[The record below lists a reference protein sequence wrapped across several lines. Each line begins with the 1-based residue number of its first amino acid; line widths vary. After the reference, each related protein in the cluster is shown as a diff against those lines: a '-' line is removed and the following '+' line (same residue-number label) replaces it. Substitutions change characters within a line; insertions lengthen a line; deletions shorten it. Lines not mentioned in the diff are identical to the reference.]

1 MSPVRLPTTVAALAA
16 ESFSAMFRLRWAA
29 YASGPGLSRLDRSVR
44 APANPEIAVAR
55 LRDTMRS
62 SLPAAMGLFDLFR
75 GPGKAS
81 PHGQVLAQLKKVGS
95 DLSKPH

>member
-1 MSPVRLPTTVAALAA
+1 
-16 ESFSAMFRLRWAA
+16 MFRPRWAA

-62 SLPAAMGLFDLFR
+62 SSPRAAMGLFDLFR

-81 PHGQVLAQLKKVGS
+81 PHGQVLAQLKKAGS
-95 DLSKPH
+95 DLSKPR